1 MIFNA
6 KTTQCAMHWKEMD
19 ECGDFIITFP
29 SNVIKAYFLCALMLL
44 DRVNRIWSVIKGRD
58 SDIYEW
64 FFLAKGLIPIF
75 YLSWNQKKNNK
86 KTIWESE
93 RDKNNEIELK

>member
-6 KTTQCAMHWKEMD
+6 KTTQCATHWKEMD

-44 DRVNRIWSVIKGRD
+44 DRVNRI
-58 SDIYEW
+58 
-64 FFLAKGLIPIF
+64 
-75 YLSWNQKKNNK
+75 
-86 KTIWESE
+86 
-93 RDKNNEIELK
+93 